1 MSKNLYRFFRTRRFI
16 LFVLFFLPVS
26 CDGFQ
31 EIEVIVVDS
40 ETKKLISNV
49 ELVQINGKK
58 IINKTDDNG
67 YFNIGQISG
76 FAFGDKEQTIV
87 FCKENYIS
95 DTITFI
101 NNESKLIKLEKIA
114 EK

>member
-1 MSKNLYRFFRTRRFI
+1 MKIYFKFFI
-16 LFVLFFLPVS
+16 LFVLFFLFVS

-31 EIEVIVVDS
+31 EIEGVVVDS
-40 ETKKLISNV
+40 ETKKPISNV

-58 IINKTDDNG
+58 NINKTDDNG
-67 YFNIGQISG
+67 FFYISQITG
-76 FAFGDKEQTIV
+76 FSLGNKETTII
-87 FCKENYIS
+87 FSRENYTS

>member
-1 MSKNLYRFFRTRRFI
+1 MYFKFFI
-16 LFVLFFLPVS
+16 LFVLFFLFVS

-31 EIEVIVVDS
+31 EIEGIVVDS
-40 ETKKLISNV
+40 ESKKPIPNV
-49 ELVQINGKK
+49 ELVQIKGEK
-58 IINKTDDNG
+58 IINNTDDNG
-67 YFNIGQISG
+67 YFNISQITG
-76 FAFGDKEQTIV
+76 FAFGNKEMVVV
-87 FCKENYIS
+87 FCKENYMS

>member
-1 MSKNLYRFFRTRRFI
+1 MKIYFKSFI
-16 LFVLFFLPVS
+16 LFVLFFLFVS

-31 EIEVIVVDS
+31 EIEGIVVDS
-40 ETKKLISNV
+40 ESKKPISNV
-49 ELVQINGKK
+49 ELVQIKGEKF
-58 IINKTDDNG
+58 INKTDDRG
-67 YFNIGQISG
+67 YFNISQITG
-76 FAFGDKEQTIV
+76 FAFGNKEMAVV
-87 FCKENYIS
+87 FCKENYMS

>member
-1 MSKNLYRFFRTRRFI
+1 MFFKFFI
-16 LFVLFFLPVS
+16 LFVLFFLSVS

-31 EIEVIVVDS
+31 EIEGVVVDS
-40 ETKKLISNV
+40 ETKKPISNV
-49 ELVQINGKK
+49 ELVQIKGEKF
-58 IINKTDDNG
+58 INKTDDNG
-67 YFNIGQISG
+67 YFNISQITG
-76 FAFGDKEQTIV
+76 FAFGNKETIII
-87 FCKENYIS
+87 FSRENYTS